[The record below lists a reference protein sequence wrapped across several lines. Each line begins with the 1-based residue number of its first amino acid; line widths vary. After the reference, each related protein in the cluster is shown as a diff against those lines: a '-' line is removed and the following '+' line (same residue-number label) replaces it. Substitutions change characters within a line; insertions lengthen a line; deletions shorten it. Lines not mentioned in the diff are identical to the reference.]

1 MNALLKL
8 GAAMLTMSSLEIAEL
23 VESRHDTVKLSMER
37 LAARGVIQLP
47 PLAEVTNRQ
56 GQSVSV
62 YQLGKRDSYVV
73 VAQLSPEFTARLVDR
88 WQELESAAAPAV
100 PRTMAQALRLAA
112 DQAEQIEHQQAQL
125 ALAAPKVE
133 FVDRY
138 VESTGAK
145 GFRQVCKLLGA
156 NESRFR
162 EFLLANKVMY
172 RLGGEWVPHAQH
184 QDSGRFE
191 VKAGASEGGHAFN
204 QAKFTPKGV
213 QWVAGLWIRAQAE
226 LQDAVQAA

>member
-1 MNALLKL
+1 VNALLKL
-8 GAAMLTMSSLEIAEL
+8 DGAPLMMSSLEIAEL

-47 PLAEVTNRQ
+47 PLTEVNNHL

-88 WQELESAAAPAV
+88 WQELESAVAPAI

-112 DQAEQIEHQQAQL
+112 DQAEQIELQQEQL

-138 VESTGAK
+138 VESTGSK

-162 EFLLANKVMY
+162 EFLQDHKIMY

-191 VKAGASEGGHAFN
+191 VKTGASEGGHAFN

-213 QWVAGLWIRAQAE
+213 QWVAGLWVRAQAE
-226 LQDAVQAA
+226 LKDARKAA